1 MSGTE
6 RILNHTNY
14 TLVKV
19 SPGGYYSIDKNHLI
33 LKRVALTILAGKEL
47 NGEDNVIYRDDVK
60 VKIPDIYHFQV
71 QDKDFW
77 FTESQPP
84 HLILPSGYPVY
95 YILEDWCLEVF
106 CSYTIRWVGSILGE
120 NEVDNLIDNLQ
131 AFEFGFIDNKD
142 FIGRILADPTK
153 DWSNLYI
160 KNVLQVD

>member
-1 MSGTE
+1 MSGTK
-6 RILNHTNY
+6 RITNY
-14 TLVKV
+14 ILVKV

-33 LKRVALTILAGKEL
+33 LKRVALTVLAGKEL
-47 NGEDNVIYRDDVK
+47 IGEDNVIYRDDVK

-71 QDKDFW
+71 QDKDYW

-106 CSYTIRWVGSILGE
+106 CDYTIRWVGSMLDE
-120 NEVDNLIDNLQ
+120 NKVTNLIDNLQ
-131 AFEFGFIDNKD
+131 AHELDFVDNID
-142 FIGRILADPTK
+142 FIGYILANPTK

-160 KNVLQVD
+160 NKILNGTI